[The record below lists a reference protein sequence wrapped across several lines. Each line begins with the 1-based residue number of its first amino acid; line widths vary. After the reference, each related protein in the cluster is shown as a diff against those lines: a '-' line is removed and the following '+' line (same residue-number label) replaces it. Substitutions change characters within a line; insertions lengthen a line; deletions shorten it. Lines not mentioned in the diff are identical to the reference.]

1 MPKLKKIAKSS
12 KLQLLMRENKTS
24 ILLGLL
30 ILAIALVLRLY
41 NLSYLPI
48 FGDEAIYI
56 RWAQIMRVEP
66 GLRFVPLSDGKQPLF
81 MWSVIPFSKIF
92 SDPLIAGRLVSV
104 LSGVGT
110 TLGVGILTYVLFKSK
125 RASLIAALIYA
136 ISPYA
141 VFFDRMALVD
151 SMLSFFGI
159 WTLIFSVLTV
169 RYFRLDYAMLAGFTL
184 GGAFLTKSPAIFFAL
199 LIPFSLLLAPI
210 KKDNFKRVII
220 KAAPLFFVTYIIGF
234 GLYNILRLGPEFHML
249 SIRNKDYVYPLTHIL
264 QSPFNPLITF
274 IEASVNWFWKLG
286 PSVFLPL
293 ASAGLLLNFRKYKS
307 EILLLSTW
315 VFIPWFASAEYAKVF
330 TARYILYILPYLV
343 ILAASVFIMSR
354 KGILKVFLFAFVMH
368 ATIVNIQILGNVES
382 APLPRSE
389 RSGYLEEWTAGTGI
403 KEISEYIREQAKNLP
418 AGRQVIV
425 GTEGYF
431 GTLPNGL
438 QVYLND
444 IPEITVIG
452 TGLDFTEVPES
463 LIESKEAGN
472 KTYFVVN
479 STRFLVNPE
488 DIGLKVIKVY
498 PKAERP
504 DGSRENMMF
513 MEVKDNNFGDS

>member
-1 MPKLKKIAKSS
+1 MKKTI
-12 KLQLLMRENKTS
+12 LRERRGLLLGFA
-24 ILLGLL
+24 ILLFSLL
-30 ILAIALVLRLY
+30 LRLY
-41 NLSYLPI
+41 NLNYLPI

-81 MWSVIPFSKIF
+81 MWSVIPFTKIF
-92 SDPLIAGRLVSV
+92 TDPLIAGRLVSV

-110 TLGVGILTYVLFKSK
+110 TLGVGILSYLLFKSK
-125 RASLIAALIYA
+125 RASLIAVLIYA

-159 WTLIFSVLTV
+159 WTLIFSILTV
-169 RYFRLDYAMLAGFTL
+169 RNFRLDYAMLAGFTL
-184 GGAFLTKSPAIFFAL
+184 GGAYLTKSPAIFFAL

-210 KKDNFKRVII
+210 KKDNFKKVII
-220 KAAPLFFVTYIIGF
+220 KVAPLFFVTYIIGF
-234 GLYNILRLGPEFHML
+234 GLYNILRLGSEFHML
-249 SIRNKDYVYPLTHIL
+249 AIRNGDYVYPLTHIL
-264 QSPFNPLITF
+264 QSPFNPLLTF
-274 IEASVNWFWKLG
+274 VKASVNWFWKLG

-293 ASAGLLLNFRKYKS
+293 VSAGLLLNFRKYKS
-307 EILLLSTW
+307 EVLLLSAW

-354 KGILKVFLFAFVMH
+354 KGILKVFLIAFVMH
-368 ATIVNIQILGNVES
+368 AAIVNIQILGNIES

-389 RSGYLEEWTAGTGI
+389 RSGYLEEWTAGTGVR
-403 KEISEYIREQAKNLP
+403 EISEYIKREYLENPTQKI
-418 AGRQVIV
+418 VV

-479 STRFLVNPE
+479 STRLLVEPE
-488 DIGLKVIKVY
+488 DIRLNVIKVY

-513 MEVKDNNFGDS
+513 MEVKDNDLGDS